1 MRRRNFLA
9 FLGGTAAW
17 PLVARA
23 QQPTGMRRIGVLLY
37 LNEQDVESKTYLAAF
52 VKQLSELGWRAG
64 GNLQIDYRW
73 TGGNVARLRQY
84 AAELVAL
91 SPDVILAAGGSHVG
105 PLQQLT
111 RTIPIVFVQVADP
124 VGGGFVESLAHPGGN
139 ATGFSNFEFDISG
152 KWLELLREIAP
163 HTVRTAVL
171 RDPSNPTGTAQFGAI
186 QALGRALGI
195 DVTPIGLRDAA
206 EIERGIGEFAARS
219 NGGLIITPTGLAIVH
234 RALII
239 ALAERYRLPAV
250 YPFRFFVSDGGLISY
265 GPDAVDQY
273 RRAAGYVDRI
283 LKGEKPAGL
292 PVEQSTKVALV
303 INLKTAKALGLDG
316 AADAARARRRG
327 DRMISRREFITLLS
341 GAAAA
346 GWPLAAKAQ
355 QAMPV
360 VGILGISAP
369 DTIGDRLRMF
379 RLGLKEAGYIDGE
392 NLVIEYRWTENQFDR
407 LPELVADFVRK
418 RVAVI
423 TTVAGASLAAKL
435 ATTSIPIVFIATED
449 PVRLGLVASLA
460 RPGGNL
466 TGINIF
472 SAELVAKRL
481 ELVREL
487 LPSATRI
494 AVLIRPTGP
503 SSEAT
508 LRDIEPAAHVL
519 GLQVQVLNAST
530 AREIDAAFATLR
542 RERLDALFLG
552 ADPFFTSRR
561 VQLANLATRHVVPM
575 ISATREVPEAGGL
588 ISYGANIAD
597 GWRQVGVYVG
607 RILRGT
613 KPADLP
619 VVQSTKFE
627 LVINAQTARILG
639 VDVPAG
645 LLARADEVIE

>member
-1 MRRRNFLA
+1 
-9 FLGGTAAW
+9 
-17 PLVARA
+17 
-23 QQPTGMRRIGVLLY
+23 
-37 LNEQDVESKTYLAAF
+37 
-52 VKQLSELGWRAG
+52 
-64 GNLQIDYRW
+64 
-73 TGGNVARLRQY
+73 
-84 AAELVAL
+84 
-91 SPDVILAAGGSHVG
+91 
-105 PLQQLT
+105 
-111 RTIPIVFVQVADP
+111 
-124 VGGGFVESLAHPGGN
+124 
-139 ATGFSNFEFDISG
+139 
-152 KWLELLREIAP
+152 
-163 HTVRTAVL
+163 
-171 RDPSNPTGTAQFGAI
+171 
-186 QALGRALGI
+186 
-195 DVTPIGLRDAA
+195 
-206 EIERGIGEFAARS
+206 
-219 NGGLIITPTGLAIVH
+219 
-234 RALII
+234 
-239 ALAERYRLPAV
+239 
-250 YPFRFFVSDGGLISY
+250 
-265 GPDAVDQY
+265 
-273 RRAAGYVDRI
+273 
-283 LKGEKPAGL
+283 
-292 PVEQSTKVALV
+292 
-303 INLKTAKALGLDG
+303 
-316 AADAARARRRG
+316 
-327 DRMISRREFITLLS
+327 
-341 GAAAA
+341 
-346 GWPLAAKAQ
+346 
-355 QAMPV
+355 MPV

-369 DTIGDRLRMF
+369 DTIGDRLRTF

-392 NLVIEYRWTENQFDR
+392 NLVIDYRWTENQFDR

-418 RVAVI
+418 QVAVI

-472 SAELVAKRL
+472 TAELVAKRL

-503 SSEAT
+503 SAEAT

-530 AREIDAAFATLR
+530 PREIDAAFATLR

-627 LVINAQTARILG
+627 LVINAQTARMLG
-639 VDVPAG
+639 VDVPAA

>member
-1 MRRRNFLA
+1 MN
-9 FLGGTAAW
+9 
-17 PLVARA
+17 
-23 QQPTGMRRIGVLLY
+23 
-37 LNEQDVESKTYLAAF
+37 
-52 VKQLSELGWRAG
+52 
-64 GNLQIDYRW
+64 
-73 TGGNVARLRQY
+73 
-84 AAELVAL
+84 
-91 SPDVILAAGGSHVG
+91 
-105 PLQQLT
+105 
-111 RTIPIVFVQVADP
+111 
-124 VGGGFVESLAHPGGN
+124 
-139 ATGFSNFEFDISG
+139 
-152 KWLELLREIAP
+152 
-163 HTVRTAVL
+163 
-171 RDPSNPTGTAQFGAI
+171 
-186 QALGRALGI
+186 
-195 DVTPIGLRDAA
+195 
-206 EIERGIGEFAARS
+206 
-219 NGGLIITPTGLAIVH
+219 
-234 RALII
+234 
-239 ALAERYRLPAV
+239 
-250 YPFRFFVSDGGLISY
+250 
-265 GPDAVDQY
+265 
-273 RRAAGYVDRI
+273 
-283 LKGEKPAGL
+283 
-292 PVEQSTKVALV
+292 
-303 INLKTAKALGLDG
+303 
-316 AADAARARRRG
+316 RRG
-327 DRMISRREFITLLS
+327 VITLLGS
-341 GAAAA
+341 AAA
-346 GWPLAAKAQ
+346 GWPLAARAQ

-392 NLVIEYRWTENQFDR
+392 NLVIDYRWTENQFDR

-418 RVAVI
+418 QVAVI

-435 ATTSIPIVFIATED
+435 ATTSIPVVFIATED

-530 AREIDAAFATLR
+530 AREIDAAFATLVR
-542 RERLDALFLG
+542 GRLDALFLG

-561 VQLANLATRHVVPM
+561 VQLANLATRHVVPL

-597 GWRQVGVYVG
+597 GWRQMGVYVG

-613 KPADLP
+613 KPVDLP
-619 VVQSTKFE
+619 VVQSAKFE

-639 VDVPAG
+639 VDVPAA